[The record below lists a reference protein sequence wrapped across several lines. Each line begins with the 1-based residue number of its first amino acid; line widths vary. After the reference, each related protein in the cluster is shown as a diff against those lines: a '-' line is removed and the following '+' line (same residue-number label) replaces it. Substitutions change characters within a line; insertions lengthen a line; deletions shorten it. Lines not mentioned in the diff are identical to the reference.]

1 MEEHQSKSFGKPEGL
16 IGHFIGLV
24 MSKSNRKLGEW
35 TIDVS
40 HVIDGENVLEIGF
53 GPGTTIELMTQK
65 YPNAFIAGIDHS
77 DVMVKQAIR
86 RNRKAVS
93 EGRVEIREGSVA
105 ALPYEEESFDKIYAI
120 NSFQFWPDRLAN
132 LKEVKRV
139 LKKEGNI
146 AITLQPKWTKTDEEV
161 RRVGKEVSEWVGDA
175 GYQNIHVSFKVMNP
189 ISAICVTAQKK

>member
-40 HVIDGENVLEIGF
+40 HIVDGEDVLEIGF

-77 DVMVKQAIR
+77 GVMVKQASR

-105 ALPYEEESFDKIYAI
+105 ALPYEEESFDKVYAI

-139 LKKEGNI
+139 LKKDGNI

-161 RRVGKEVSEWVGDA
+161 RRVGKEVSEWLGDA
-175 GYQNIHVSFKVMNP
+175 GYDNIHISVKVMNP
-189 ISAICVTAQKK
+189 ISAVCVTAQKK